1 MNIDQHRRDHFF
13 RRLSL
18 QSFLIVPNH
27 QVQVNSDDLLESA
40 ESQLQ
45 YLAVLLGGGFDII

>member
-1 MNIDQHRRDHFF
+1 M
-13 RRLSL
+13 
-18 QSFLIVPNH
+18 PNH

>member
-1 MNIDQHRRDHFF
+1 MNIDQHRRDRFF

-40 ESQLQ
+40 ESQL
-45 YLAVLLGGGFDII
+45 LSLFNV